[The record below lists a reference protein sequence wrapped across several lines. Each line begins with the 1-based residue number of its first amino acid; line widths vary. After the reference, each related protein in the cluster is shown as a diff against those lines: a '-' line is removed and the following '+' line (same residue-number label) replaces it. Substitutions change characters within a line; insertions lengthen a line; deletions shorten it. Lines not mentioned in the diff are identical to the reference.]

1 MPKEKNINIVK
12 EIKENLEKSKS
23 VVFVDYLGLSAE
35 EINEFRQ
42 KMKDNDAVVVVAKNT
57 LIKKASE
64 EISKET
70 KGEKEKEV
78 KTEIENDLK
87 GPTMAIFSFSDPIA
101 PIKIIYEFAKKHELP
116 KAKSAL
122 IEGIYKNAIEI
133 EELKDIPSKEELM
146 ERFVRSLGSP
156 VSKLV
161 FTLGGIQNKIV
172 FAVSAIASKKAEGL
186 NQSEG
191 GAN

>member
-23 VVFVDYLGLSAE
+23 VIFVDYLGLSAE

-70 KGEKEKEV
+70 KGEKEV

-146 ERFVRSLGSP
+146 ERFVKSLGSP

-172 FAVSAIASKKAEGL
+172 FAVSAIASKKAEGS

>member
-70 KGEKEKEV
+70 KGEKEV

-101 PIKIIYEFAKKHELP
+101 PIKIIYEFAKKYELP

-172 FAVSAIASKKAEGL
+172 FAVSAIASKKAEGS